1 MLSALNRQNRPPR
14 ATRWALG
21 LALAVLAAAPQ
32 AQVLPPPANVVS
44 LAATATTQ
52 VPQDWLTVV
61 LATTREG
68 SDAQLLQAQLR
79 QALDAALAEA
89 RRAAA
94 GTAPQALEVQTGSF
108 SLNPRYGRDGR
119 MSGWS
124 GRAEL
129 LLQGRDTAAIAQLA
143 GRIQTLAVA
152 STGFS
157 LSREARE
164 KVESQ
169 VVAEAITR
177 FRARADEVGRAFGFG
192 SWSLREVNVQTDSAI
207 AQPMPRLRVA
217 AAMASAPE
225 EALPVEAGKA
235 TVSVTVAGSITLS
248 PR

>member
-1 MLSALNRQNRPPR
+1 MSS
-14 ATRWALG
+14 TRSVSLG
-21 LALAVLAAAPQ
+21 LALVALAAVSS
-32 AQVLPPPANVVS
+32 AQTVPEPKNVVS
-44 LAATATTQ
+44 LAAAASLQ

-68 SDAQLLQAQLR
+68 SDAAALQAQLKL
-79 QALDAALAEA
+79 ALDTALAEA
-89 RRAAA
+89 RRAAR
-94 GTAPQALEVQTGSF
+94 TPAPQDLEVQTGGF

-129 LLQGRDTAAIAQLA
+129 QLQGRDTAAIAQLA
-143 GRIQTLAVA
+143 GRIQTLTVA

-169 VVAEAITR
+169 VVAEAIGR
-177 FRARADEVGRAFGFG
+177 FRARADEVSRQFGFTG
-192 SWSLREVNVQTDSAI
+192 WTLREVNVQTELPMG
-207 AQPMPRLRVA
+207 QPQPRMRVA
-217 AAMASAPE
+217 SAMAVAAD

-235 TVSVTVAGSITLS
+235 TVSVTVAGSVALS
-248 PR
+248 R

>member
-1 MLSALNRQNRPPR
+1 MSS
-14 ATRWALG
+14 TRRVSFG
-21 LALAVLAAAPQ
+21 LALAALALASSAQTLPVPQ
-32 AQVLPPPANVVS
+32 NVVS
-44 LAATATTQ
+44 LAAAASLQ

-68 SDAQLLQAQLR
+68 HDAAALQAQLKL
-79 QALDAALAEA
+79 ALDTALAEA
-89 RRAAA
+89 RRAAR
-94 GTAPQALEVQTGSF
+94 GTAPQELEVQTGGF

-129 LLQGRDTAAIAQLA
+129 QLQGRDTAAIAQLA
-143 GRIQTLAVA
+143 GRIQTLTVA

-169 VVAEAITR
+169 VVAEAIGR
-177 FRARADEVGRAFGFG
+177 FRARADEVSRQFGFAG
-192 SWSLREVNVQTDSAI
+192 WTLREVNVQTELPMG
-207 AQPMPRLRVA
+207 QPQPRMRVA
-217 AAMASAPE
+217 SAMAVSAD

-235 TVSVTVAGSITLS
+235 TVSVTVAGSVALS
-248 PR
+248 R

>member
-1 MLSALNRQNRPPR
+1 MSSASIRSARRLLP
-14 ATRWALG
+14 A
-21 LALAVLAAAPQ
+21 LALAAAATAAP
-32 AQVLPPPANVVS
+32 AQVMPPPQNVVS
-44 LAATATTQ
+44 LAVSASTQ
-52 VPQDWLTVV
+52 LPQDWLTVV

-68 SDAQLLQAQLR
+68 SDPAALQVQLK

-94 GTAPQALEVQTGSF
+94 GTAPQALEVQTGGF
-108 SLNPRYGRDGR
+108 SLAPRYGRDGK
-119 MSGWS
+119 MAGWS

-129 LLQGRDTAAIAQLA
+129 MLQGRDTAAIAQLA
-143 GRIQTLAVA
+143 GRIQTLTVA

-169 VVAEAITR
+169 VVAEAIAR
-177 FRARADEVGRAFGFG
+177 FRARADEVGKAFGFG
-192 SWSLREVNVQTDSAI
+192 NWSLREVNVQADAPI
-207 AQPMPRLRVA
+207 GQPLPRLRA
-217 AAMASAPE
+217 TAAMAVASD

-235 TVSVTVAGSITLS
+235 TVTATVSGSIVLS

>member
-1 MLSALNRQNRPPR
+1 MSSIRRVSF
-14 ATRWALG
+14 G
-21 LALAVLAAAPQ
+21 LALAALAVASSAQTLPEPQ
-32 AQVLPPPANVVS
+32 NGVS
-44 LAATATTQ
+44 LAAAASLQ

-68 SDAQLLQAQLR
+68 NDAAALQAQLKL
-79 QALDAALAEA
+79 ALDTALAEA
-89 RRAAA
+89 RRAAR
-94 GTAPQALEVQTGSF
+94 GTAPQDLEVQTGGF

-129 LLQGRDTAAIAQLA
+129 QLQGRDTAAIAQLA
-143 GRIQTLAVA
+143 GRIQTLTVA

-169 VVAEAITR
+169 VVAEAIGR
-177 FRARADEVGRAFGFG
+177 FRARADEVSRQFGFAG
-192 SWSLREVNVQTDSAI
+192 WTLREVNVQTELPMG
-207 AQPMPRLRVA
+207 QPQPRMRVA
-217 AAMASAPE
+217 SAMAATAD

-235 TVSVTVAGSITLS
+235 TVSVTVAGSVALS
-248 PR
+248 R

>member
-1 MLSALNRQNRPPR
+1 MPR
-14 ATRWALG
+14 HLVRHLATATT
-21 LALAVLAAAPQ
+21 LAVLAAVTAARAQAP
-32 AQVLPPPANVVS
+32 AWSPPPQNVVS
-44 LAATATTQ
+44 LSATASAQ

-68 SDAQLLQAQLR
+68 ADPAALQAQLK
-79 QALDAALAEA
+79 QALDAALSEA

-94 GTAPQALEVQTGSF
+94 GREPQALEVQTGGF

-129 LLQGRDTAAIAQLA
+129 VLQGRDTAAIAQVA
-143 GRIQTLAVA
+143 GRIQTLSVA

-157 LSREARE
+157 LSREGRE

-169 VVAEAITR
+169 VAAEAIAR
-177 FRARADEVGRAFGFG
+177 FRTRADEVGRAFGFA
-192 SWSLREVNVQTDSAI
+192 SWSLREVNVQTDSPTMP
-207 AQPMPRLRVA
+207 PMARMRVA
-217 AAMASAPE
+217 AAMAPPADEP
-225 EALPVEAGKA
+225 LPVEAGKA
-235 TVSVTVAGSITLS
+235 TVSVTVSGSIALA

>member
-1 MLSALNRQNRPPR
+1 MSS
-14 ATRWALG
+14 TRRVSLG
-21 LALAVLAAAPQ
+21 LTLVALAAVSS
-32 AQVLPPPANVVS
+32 AQTVPEPKNVVS
-44 LAATATTQ
+44 LAAAASLQ

-68 SDAQLLQAQLR
+68 SDAATLQAQLKL
-79 QALDAALAEA
+79 ALDAALAEA
-89 RRAAA
+89 RRAAR
-94 GTAPQALEVQTGSF
+94 GTAPQELEVQTGGF

-129 LLQGRDTAAIAQLA
+129 QLQGRDTAAIAQLA
-143 GRIQTLAVA
+143 GRIQTLTVA

-169 VVAEAITR
+169 VVAEAIGR
-177 FRARADEVGRAFGFG
+177 FRARADEVSRQFGFTG
-192 SWSLREVNVQTDSAI
+192 WTLREVNVQTELPMG
-207 AQPMPRLRVA
+207 QPQPRMRVA
-217 AAMASAPE
+217 SAMAATAD

-235 TVSVTVAGSITLS
+235 TVSVTVAGSVALS
-248 PR
+248 R